1 MSDTGRIVSEG
12 DSDAAPVQP
21 ASTPRAVLG
30 GVLMGLANLVPGI
43 SGGTMILAVGL
54 YDRFISAVADVTRL
68 RLRRQSIA
76 FLGAMAIGL
85 TAALLLGSGIAVRL
99 VVEHRWAMY
108 ALFVGMTLG
117 GAPELW
123 RLARPHGAGVLVAVA
138 IGFGAM
144 ALFAFGTGESA
155 LEPTIPV
162 LLAVGAA
169 GAASMILP
177 GISGSYVLLILGM
190 YDTVIG
196 ALSLSEVRESPRES
210 LLIVGPVVV
219 GAGLGIALL
228 SNVLKALLQRFSAP
242 SHGVLLGL
250 LLGSILGLYPFQE
263 SVHPELAHKPTRKAI
278 EAVVLDG
285 EPAEAAAASVEG
297 LDGVAL
303 AAHAAR
309 WSSSDKSAIKR
320 ASLETRR
327 FEPSVARVL
336 QAVGLFGL
344 GVVLTRLLGRGSAG
358 RTEDATVGEA
368 TR

>member
-1 MSDTGRIVSEG
+1 
-12 DSDAAPVQP
+12 
-21 ASTPRAVLG
+21 
-30 GVLMGLANLVPGI
+30 
-43 SGGTMILAVGL
+43 
-54 YDRFISAVADVTRL
+54 
-68 RLRRQSIA
+68 
-76 FLGAMAIGL
+76 
-85 TAALLLGSGIAVRL
+85 
-99 VVEHRWAMY
+99 
-108 ALFVGMTLG
+108 
-117 GAPELW
+117 
-123 RLARPHGAGVLVAVA
+123 
-138 IGFGAM
+138 
-144 ALFAFGTGESA
+144 
-155 LEPTIPV
+155 
-162 LLAVGAA
+162 

-285 EPAEAAAASVEG
+285 EPAEAAAAAVEG

-358 RTEDATVGEA
+358 RTEDATMGEA